1 MRRAR
6 TNTHSVGAFGPLR
19 VTTSERTTP
28 LIYDVRA
35 EFETS
40 FDVVTADRIDKFYDV
55 LEVGGLSN
63 VALIFQP
70 SENRVVMIGV
80 TDSLG
85 ILTLFTQY
93 WFRVFGGIALL
104 TNASFQVNTTEGAYA
119 EKSRELAD
127 ARGSG

>member
-1 MRRAR
+1 M
-6 TNTHSVGAFGPLR
+6 
-19 VTTSERTTP
+19 
-28 LIYDVRA
+28 IYDVRA